1 MQREDRALRRCEVAA
16 ALDRLGDAG
25 NFAHRL
31 LDRGLP
37 GGLDHLEQ
45 AAADDIDRACQKILQ
60 QLIGEIVA
68 LTDLQRQ
75 DPVLAGARDQHRI
88 SGL

>member
-1 MQREDRALRRCEVAA
+1 MQREDRALRRREVAA
-16 ALDRLGDAG
+16 GLDGLGDAD

-37 GGLDHLEQ
+37 GGLDYLEQ
-45 AAADDIDRACQKILQ
+45 AAVDDIDRACQKILQ
-60 QLIGEIVA
+60 LLIREIVA

-75 DPVLAGARDQHRI
+75 DAVMVGALDQHRI